1 MADDLPPDAK
11 VAQEEIFGPFISLLA
26 APSLERAVEIAN
38 AVPYALTGAVFA
50 RDPRELDYAREHFYV
65 GNLYLNRSSTGAM
78 AGVHPFGGY
87 KLSGTGPKVG
97 GPDYLGF
104 FLEAQTITQKV
115 RYPRRSP

>member
-1 MADDLPPDAK
+1 VLAVLDAND
-11 VAQEEIFGPFISLLA
+11 VAE
-26 APSLERAVEIAN
+26 AVDIAN
-38 AVPYALTGAVFA
+38 RVPYALTGAAFTH
-50 RDPRELDYAREHFYV
+50 DPAELDYIREHFYV

-104 FLEAQTITQKV
+104 FLEAQVITEAV
-115 RYPRRSP
+115 RLPDGARRDWASPPEDASCSG